1 MAPRSIIFPVDRI
14 DRNSLR
20 LQVELRGIYRRY
32 RRGLITALEAYRHGF
47 AAIQRNSQNMRL
59 DFEAY
64 VTALGLQFNG
74 DFTLLQ
80 EAEAEAQDR
89 WRRIIADYT
98 ASVETASYEP
108 GCCSCTE
115 HHSLKAKAP
124 NYWQSR
130 QGIIR
135 RMDGLAQDLNFRTV
149 NNAVRVIAP
158 TNGVQ
163 WLRWV
168 TAGDDRVCP
177 DCIAAS
183 MGGRSG
189 YYQVNWFMP
198 AMPLHPGDRCQW
210 EIIMFNPFPEAPR

>member
-32 RRGLITALEAYRHGF
+32 RRRLITALEAYRHGF

-89 WRRIIADYT
+89 WRRIIADPQP
-98 ASVETASYEP
+98 AWKPQVMSRAAAAAH
-108 GCCSCTE
+108 E
-115 HHSLKAKAP
+115 HHSLSESSKLLAD
-124 NYWQSR
+124 R
-130 QGIIR
+130 QGII
-135 RMDGLAQDLNFRTV
+135 RMDGLAQDLNFEQSTTPSV
-149 NNAVRVIAP
+149 
-158 TNGVQ
+158 
-163 WLRWV
+163 
-168 TAGDDRVCP
+168 
-177 DCIAAS
+177 
-183 MGGRSG
+183 
-189 YYQVNWFMP
+189 
-198 AMPLHPGDRCQW
+198 
-210 EIIMFNPFPEAPR
+210 